1 MAVKKHRRPA
11 PLRSTLQL
19 EALEERTLLNNR
31 FVVPAG
37 GDVNN
42 VSTFATLQAALTTSG
57 LVAGDVIQIE
67 PGSAPGSITNADLPA
82 LKNLTLQG
90 DPAVNS
96 LSIPQFT
103 LSDAVVVGASQAGFT
118 LRGVNVGLTG
128 AGSLTLNTSASVLN
142 SSLVDLSSSAAVA
155 LTFSGHSDVLSGSTF
170 VNDAP
175 LPINTALVLVTPT
188 SGSSNVLTNNSFVA
202 NASVDDLLAYHAS
215 AAVTVTDQVA
225 GNSFRGRAGS
235 NVGTL
240 LAIGAPL
247 NNTAS
252 AAIAGLSIT
261 GNTFT
266 DADVDITA
274 ILLNQTGPGTTV
286 AHNQINLTG
295 ASALNRG
302 IDVVA
307 GGAGTTTSA
316 LVSANQINSAG
327 SGTGLEIDLGTAAT
341 SVLHLQ
347 VQGNDF
353 HSNRIGVAVTAPNGS
368 TAPLAS
374 IDLGGGSLGSLGGNN
389 FGSFSS
395 AGPVAG
401 ALVLTHVSGGQGT
414 LKAQRN
420 LFAAAPASVVTDP
433 NANVDVSNALTG
445 NAAFVAAL
453 FDDVLKR
460 AGDTTSPMDAGG
472 FINSLNAMPPTI
484 APATVAEEVVDS
496 TEAVGFIVDGLYL
509 DLLGRP
515 SDPGGRSGFVGTLH
529 NGGTVEQ
536 VINVMTSSPEYMQRF
551 AADAVFAQSLY
562 MELLGRPGSN
572 AEVAGWVKLLETP
585 AAMGG
590 LTRSMVV
597 SGFLASGEFRGDVVR
612 ELYGFP
618 TPAALRVA
626 GLFPNLLHRAAAPS
640 AAEVNGWVNSGMD
653 LLTIEANIAGSG
665 EFFTGGGGN
674 ETTAPLGTAPL
685 NRHAPIVPQ
694 LAGEGFSTIPL
705 TGPAE
710 LNPYGVAFAPANFP
724 TTGTLQPGDLLVANF
739 NDPANVQGT
748 GTTIVRITPTGQR
761 STFFTSTLLGLDTGL
776 AVLQSGFIVVAN
788 VPNVGGL
795 PIPGALQILDS
806 NGNLVKTITDAN
818 LLKGPWD
825 LTVNDQGGTVQVFVS
840 NVSGIAGANGTV
852 TRVDLH
858 IAAGVVTVTDMV
870 QIASGYATRTDAA
883 AFVLGPAGLAFNSAT
898 GTLYVASQAEKIGGV
913 EVGTIFSVANAGT
926 TTTDGGKGAV
936 VVADVQHLHG
946 PTGLVLAPNG
956 DLITANGDAV
966 NTDPNQPSELVEF
979 TPSGRFVNQFSID
992 PLNAGGFGLAVTSAG
1007 GQVHFAAVNDNQNVV
1022 TIWNFVPTFSNPNTF
1037 STIPPTGAAE
1047 LNPYGVAFVPAN
1059 FPTTGTLQP
1068 GDLLVANF
1076 NDPTNTQGTGT
1087 TIVRITPTGQRSTF
1101 FTSTQLGLATGLA
1114 VLQSG
1119 FVVVGNVPNIA
1130 GVPGQ
1135 GSLQI
1140 LDSNGN
1146 VVKTLSDANL
1156 LDGPWDL
1163 AVNDQGNKAQV
1174 FVANVSKG
1182 VSATAAPNGTVTRID
1197 LTIQGG
1203 VLTVQDMVQIGSGYA
1218 TRTDP
1223 AAFVLG
1229 PAGLAFDPRTNT
1241 LYVASQAQMVGG
1253 VEVGTLFA
1261 IANASLTSGDHGT
1274 GTVVFADTA
1283 HLHAPT
1289 GLALAPNGDLII
1301 ANNDGVN
1308 VDPNQPSELL
1318 EITTAGQF
1326 VAQTSLDPL
1335 IDGPFGIAVST
1346 SGGELHIAAVNDN
1359 QNTVMVWSFQTGI
1372 SFPTTFPGSG
1382 PSLGF

>member
-11 PLRSTLQL
+11 PLRSILQL
-19 EALEERTLLNNR
+19 EALEERTLLNSR

-67 PGSAPGSITNADLPA
+67 PGSAPGTITNADLPA

-103 LSDAVVVGASQAGFT
+103 LGDAVVVGAGQAGFT

-128 AGSLTLNTSASVLN
+128 AGSLTLNTSASVVGSN
-142 SSLVDLSSSAAVA
+142 LVDVSSSAAAA
-155 LTFSGHSDVLSGSTF
+155 LTISGSSDVLSGSTL
-170 VNDAP
+170 VNDVP
-175 LPINTALVLVTPT
+175 LPLNTALVLVTPA
-188 SGSSNVLTNNSFVA
+188 SGSSNVLINNTFVA

-215 AAVTVTDQVA
+215 AAVSVTDQVA
-225 GNSFRGRAGS
+225 GNSFSGSARS
-235 NVGTL
+235 NVGTM

-266 DADVDITA
+266 DPDVDVTA
-274 ILLNQTGPGTTV
+274 IVLNQTGTGTMV
-286 AHNQINLTG
+286 ARNQINLTG

-316 LVSANQINSAG
+316 LVSANQISTAG
-327 SGTGLEIDLGTAAT
+327 SGTGLEIDLGTATT

-401 ALVLTHVSGGQGT
+401 AIVLTHVSSGQGT

-420 LFAAAPASVVTDP
+420 LFAAAPATVLTDP
-433 NANVDVSNALTG
+433 NANVDVSRALTG

-460 AGDTTSPMDAGG
+460 AGDTTSPTDAGG
-472 FINSLNAMPPTI
+472 FINSLNAMPPAI
-484 APATVAEEVVDS
+484 APATVDEEVVDS

-515 SDPGGRSGFVGTLH
+515 SDPSGRSGFVGLLH
-529 NGGTVEQ
+529 NGGSVEQ
-536 VINVMTSSPEYMQRF
+536 VINVMTSSPEYAQRF
-551 AADAVFAQSLY
+551 AADAVFAQALY

-612 ELYGFP
+612 QLYGVP
-618 TPAALRVA
+618 TVGGHGVA
-626 GLFPNLLHRAAAPS
+626 GLFPNLLHRVAAPS

-653 LLTIEANIAGSG
+653 LLTVEASIAGSG

-674 ETTAPLGTAPL
+674 ETTAPLD
-685 NRHAPIVPQ
+685 RHTPIVPQ
-694 LAGEGFSTIPL
+694 LAGEGFSTIPP

-776 AVLQSGFIVVAN
+776 AVLQSGFVVVAN

-795 PIPGALQILDS
+795 PVPGALQILDS

-825 LTVNDQGGTVQVFVS
+825 LTVNDRGGTVQVFVS

-870 QIASGYATRTDAA
+870 QIASGYATRTDPA
-883 AFVLGPAGLAFNSAT
+883 AFVVGPAGLAFNPAT
-898 GTLYVASQAEKIGGV
+898 GTLYVASQAEKIGGA
-913 EVGTIFSVANAGT
+913 EVGTLFSVVNAGT

-936 VVADVQHLHG
+936 VVADAQHLHG

-979 TPSGRFVNQFSID
+979 TPSGRFVISS
-992 PLNAGGFGLAVTSAG
+992 P
-1007 GQVHFAAVNDNQNVV
+1007 
-1022 TIWNFVPTFSNPNTF
+1022 
-1037 STIPPTGAAE
+1037 ST
-1047 LNPYGVAFVPAN
+1047 
-1059 FPTTGTLQP
+1059 
-1068 GDLLVANF
+1068 
-1076 NDPTNTQGTGT
+1076 
-1087 TIVRITPTGQRSTF
+1087 RSTP
-1101 FTSTQLGLATGLA
+1101 A
-1114 VLQSG
+1114 
-1119 FVVVGNVPNIA
+1119 
-1130 GVPGQ
+1130 
-1135 GSLQI
+1135 
-1140 LDSNGN
+1140 DS
-1146 VVKTLSDANL
+1146 A
-1156 LDGPWDL
+1156 W
-1163 AVNDQGNKAQV
+1163 
-1174 FVANVSKG
+1174 
-1182 VSATAAPNGTVTRID
+1182 R
-1197 LTIQGG
+1197 
-1203 VLTVQDMVQIGSGYA
+1203 
-1218 TRTDP
+1218 
-1223 AAFVLG
+1223 
-1229 PAGLAFDPRTNT
+1229 
-1241 LYVASQAQMVGG
+1241 
-1253 VEVGTLFA
+1253 
-1261 IANASLTSGDHGT
+1261 
-1274 GTVVFADTA
+1274 
-1283 HLHAPT
+1283 
-1289 GLALAPNGDLII
+1289 
-1301 ANNDGVN
+1301 
-1308 VDPNQPSELL
+1308 
-1318 EITTAGQF
+1318 
-1326 VAQTSLDPL
+1326 
-1335 IDGPFGIAVST
+1335 
-1346 SGGELHIAAVNDN
+1346 
-1359 QNTVMVWSFQTGI
+1359 
-1372 SFPTTFPGSG
+1372 
-1382 PSLGF
+1382 